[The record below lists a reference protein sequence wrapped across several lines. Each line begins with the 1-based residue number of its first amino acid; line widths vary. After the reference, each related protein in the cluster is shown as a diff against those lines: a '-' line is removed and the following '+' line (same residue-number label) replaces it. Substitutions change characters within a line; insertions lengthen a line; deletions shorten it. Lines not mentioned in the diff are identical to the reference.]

1 MRTKSAKMSLLRAI
15 RFASVSALFILC
27 FVGMA
32 HAQLSEIGSIFEVDP
47 TIALNGFA
55 LLSGAIVLLFETYRS
70 RP

>member
-1 MRTKSAKMSLLRAI
+1 MIPAPALRSLI
-15 RFASVSALFILC
+15 VCILFVLGFSGI
-27 FVGMA
+27 A
-32 HAQLSEIGSIFEVDP
+32 HAQSFQLGSIFEIDP